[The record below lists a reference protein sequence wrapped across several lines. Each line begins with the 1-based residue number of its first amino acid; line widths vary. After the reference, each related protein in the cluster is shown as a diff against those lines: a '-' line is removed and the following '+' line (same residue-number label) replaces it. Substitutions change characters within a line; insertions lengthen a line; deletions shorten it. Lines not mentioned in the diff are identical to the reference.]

1 MREQQE
7 FSLLRVRPFITS
19 NKFMGTELKEIYI
32 KIRNCRFKVESEWLR
47 IEELIFESL
56 AWL

>member
-19 NKFMGTELKEIYI
+19 NKFMGTELKEI
-32 KIRNCRFKVESEWLR
+32 
-47 IEELIFESL
+47 
-56 AWL
+56 